1 MSRETIPNKE
11 VSPLRRTLGIL
22 TPHLNGQKLL
32 MAGGVVVLLCEVA
45 FRVLEP
51 WPVKLV
57 VDAVTRSL
65 GADFAGTGPTATPM
79 LLLACGAALVFFTGM
94 RAVCNFFATLAF
106 ALVGSRVATKL
117 RGKVFHHVQSL
128 STRYH
133 SVNRTGDTVQRLVGD
148 VGRLQEVA
156 VTAGMPLLANCIT
169 LVAMAGVMFWLDP
182 LLALVVVAACSGFL
196 LLSRISTGKITIAAR
211 KTRKGEGSLANI
223 AQESLGAIR
232 VVQTY
237 GLESTLAERFGSSNQ
252 KTLKEGVRSRRLA
265 AALERRTDVI
275 VGVATAVVLA
285 GGGWR
290 VVQGAMTPGD
300 LVLFLMYLKTAMK
313 PLRDLAKYTGRI
325 ARATA
330 SGERVA
336 ELLEEKV
343 DIVDMPGAMPLGKV
357 WGELEFRNVSA
368 SYAGGPPVL
377 AGLNLCLQEGRNT
390 AIVGPSGSGKSTLV
404 SLLVRMMDPTAG
416 SVHLDGVNLRDITL
430 ASLRANVSLVLQD
443 AVLFTG
449 TLRENIRFGRLDATD
464 KEVERAARLAQ
475 AHSFIMAF
483 PDGYDSVVGERGGT
497 LSGGQRQRIAIARA
511 LLRNA
516 PVVILDEV
524 TTGLDHDARTEVLE
538 ALSTLT
544 EDRTTVTI
552 THESSVAL
560 RSHRI
565 IWVQEGGVLMD
576 GTPDELMKEPV
587 FARWVEQQNLAQELD
602 ASAPIPV
609 GGVR

>member
-1 MSRETIPNKE
+1 MTNRNATVGKSG
-11 VSPLRRTLGIL
+11 LQRTLQVIR
-22 TPHLNGQKLL
+22 PHLGGQGPL
-32 MAGGVVVLLCEVA
+32 MTGGVLVLLCEVA

-51 WPVKLV
+51 WPVKFV

-65 GADFAGTGPTATPM
+65 GADLAGTGPDATPL

-106 ALVGSRVATKL
+106 ALVGSRVATRL
-117 RGKVFHHVQSL
+117 RAAVFDHVQSL
-128 STRYH
+128 SARFH
-133 SVNRTGDTVQRLVGD
+133 STNRTGDTVQRLVGD

-182 LLALVVVAACSGFL
+182 LLALVVIAACAGFY
-196 LLSRISTGKITIAAR
+196 LLSRISTDNITIAAR
-211 KTRKGEGSLANI
+211 RTRKGEGSLANT

-237 GLESTLAERFGSSNQ
+237 GLERTLSDRFGSSNQ

-275 VGVATAVVLA
+275 VGIATAVVLA

-336 ELLEEKV
+336 ELLEEAV
-343 DIVDMPGAMPLGKV
+343 DISDSPTALPLGKV

-368 SYAGGPPVL
+368 SYDGRPVL
-377 AGLNLCLQEGRNT
+377 SNLTLCLQEGRNT
-390 AIVGPSGSGKSTLV
+390 AIVGPSGSGKSTLL
-404 SLLVRMMDPTAG
+404 SLLVRTMDPQQG
-416 SVHLDGVNLRDITL
+416 SVHLDGVNLTDITL
-430 ASLRANVSLVLQD
+430 ASLRSHVSLVLQE

-449 TLRENIRFGRLDATD
+449 TIRENIRFGRLAATD
-464 KEVERAARLAQ
+464 GEVMRAARLAQ
-475 AHSFIMAF
+475 AHGFITSF
-483 PDGYDSVVGERGGT
+483 PEGYDTIIGERGGT

-511 LLRNA
+511 ILRNS
-516 PVVILDEV
+516 PVVLLDEV
-524 TTGLDHDARTEVLE
+524 TTGLDHAARTEVLE
-538 ALSTLT
+538 ALAGLT
-544 EDRTTVTI
+544 AGRTTVTV
-552 THESSVAL
+552 THEASIAL
-560 RSHRI
+560 RSDRI
-565 IWVQEGGVLMD
+565 VWLQD
-576 GTPDELMKEPV
+576 GRILLDGSPEELLHYPM
-587 FARWVEQQNLAQELD
+587 FARWVDEQQRSGQDSDPSIWAG
-602 ASAPIPV
+602 S
-609 GGVR
+609 GS

>member
-1 MSRETIPNKE
+1 MKRVVT
-11 VSPLRRTLGIL
+11 PLRRTLGII
-22 TPHLNGQKLL
+22 TPHLHGQKLL

-51 WPVKLV
+51 WPVKFV
-57 VDAVTRSL
+57 VDAVSRSL
-65 GADFAGTGPTATPM
+65 GAELAGTGPEATP
-79 LLLACGAALVFFTGM
+79 LLLLLCGAALVFFTGM

-117 RGKVFHHVQSL
+117 RARVFDHVQSL

-133 SVNRTGDTVQRLVGD
+133 ATNRTGDTVQRLVGD

-182 LLALVVVAACSGFL
+182 LLALVVIAACAGFL
-196 LLSRISTGKITIAAR
+196 LLSRTSTAKITVAAR
-211 KTRKGEGSLANI
+211 KTRKGEGSLANT

-237 GLESTLAERFGSSNQ
+237 GLERTLAERFGSSNQ
-252 KTLKEGVRSRRLA
+252 KTLKEGVKSRRLA

-275 VGVATAVVLA
+275 VGTATAVVLA

-290 VVQGAMTPGD
+290 VVEGAMTPGD

-336 ELLEEKV
+336 ELLDEEV
-343 DIVDMPGAMPLGKV
+343 DVVDSPTAMPLGKV
-357 WGELEFRNVSA
+357 RGELEFHNVCA
-368 SYAGGPPVL
+368 SYGDRPPVL
-377 AGLNLCLQEGRNT
+377 SDLNLSLGEGRNT

-404 SLLVRMMDPTAG
+404 SLLVRMMDPQSG
-416 SVHLDGVNLRDITL
+416 SVHLDGVNIRDITL

-449 TLRENIRFGRLDATD
+449 TLRENIRFGRLGATD
-464 KEVERAARLAQ
+464 EEVEEAARLAQ
-475 AHSFIMAF
+475 AHGFISAF
-483 PDGYDSVVGERGGT
+483 PEGYDTVVGERGGT

-511 LLRNA
+511 ILRSA

-524 TTGLDHDARTEVLE
+524 TTGLDQDARTEVLE
-538 ALSTLT
+538 ALATLT
-544 EDRTTVTI
+544 RGRTTVTI
-552 THESSVAL
+552 THDASVAL
-560 RSHRI
+560 RSDRI
-565 IWVQEGGVLMD
+565 VWLQDGRVLLN
-576 GTPDELMKEPV
+576 GTPEELIRYPL
-587 FARWVEQQNLAQELD
+587 FARWVEQRRRSQDERAAQRP
-602 ASAPIPV
+602 ATRSTQ
-609 GGVR
+609 